1 MYYIFSATKPLDMI
15 AYEEFLHTVLP
26 DEFYFEAYNT
36 RQGYIEIET
45 SISEILHS
53 SIHMMNED
61 LGYSIT
67 ILSTP
72 ILSPLTSYLLSNLQT
87 LKPSGYITLAE
98 ACLLMLLNQDKA
110 VRNGVYDHFKGVDPK
125 LMEDII
131 TFVRCG
137 CNVINTSRILY
148 LHRNTMNYRI
158 RKFQDLMGM
167 NLRNEE
173 DVQFI
178 RLYALLKEN
187 GM

>member
-36 RQGYIEIET
+36 RQGYIEIDT

-72 ILSPLTSYLLSNLQT
+72 ILSPLTSYLLSQLQT

-98 ACLLMLLNQDKA
+98 ACLLMLLNKDEV
-110 VRNGVYDHFKGVDPK
+110 VRNGVYDLFKRVEPK

-131 TFVRCG
+131 TFVKCG
-137 CNVINTSRILY
+137 CNVINTAKVLY
-148 LHRNTMNYRI
+148 LHRNTLNYRI
-158 RKFQDLMGM
+158 RKFEGLVGLD
-167 NLRNEE
+167 LRNVEHIQL
-173 DVQFI
+173 VW
-178 RLYALLKEN
+178 LYSVLKEN
-187 GM
+187 GI